1 MFKYKKLL
9 VVAYDQEKTQSAL
22 AHVSQILS
30 ENNVSFVTYT
40 PKTDLPST
48 DGIDL
53 ITVIGGDGSMLS
65 AAKDFQ
71 HLDVPFVGINL
82 GKVGFMADLDYGSVD
97 QNLIE
102 VLKGN
107 CLPETKE
114 TIDCIYNGKSYTA
127 YNEIVLHTQ
136 KSYKLMQF
144 EVKVNDNFV
153 YRKRA
158 DGLIISTSNGS
169 TAYSLSAGGPIVS
182 PDVSALV
189 ITSLNPLSLSA
200 RPLLIPTDSKVEV
213 SLTKT
218 PPNTDSYII
227 IDGNEEIK
235 VEEGLSTFKIQK
247 SAKGFKLLHPL
258 DHDFYTACRDC
269 LLYTS
274 PSPRDYAASRMPSS
288 A

>member
-48 DGIDL
+48 NGIDL

-200 RPLLIPTDSKVEV
+200 RPLLIPTDSRVEV

-235 VEEGLSTFKIQK
+235 VEEGLSTFKLQK

-258 DHDFYTACRDC
+258 DHDFYTACRDK
-269 LLYTS
+269 LNWSLS
-274 PSPRDYAASRMPSS
+274 KDEK
-288 A
+288 

>member
-48 DGIDL
+48 DGTDL

-182 PDVSALV
+182 PDLSALV

-258 DHDFYTACRDC
+258 DHDFYTACRDK
-269 LLYTS
+269 LNWSLS
-274 PSPRDYAASRMPSS
+274 KDEK
-288 A
+288 

>member
-71 HLDVPFVGINL
+71 HLNVPFVGINL

-144 EVKVNDNFV
+144 EVKVNNNFV

-258 DHDFYTACRDC
+258 DHDFYTACRDK
-269 LLYTS
+269 LNWSLS
-274 PSPRDYAASRMPSS
+274 KDEK
-288 A
+288 

>member
-30 ENNVSFVTYT
+30 ENNVSFLTYT

-258 DHDFYTACRDC
+258 DHDFYTACRDK
-269 LLYTS
+269 LNWSLS
-274 PSPRDYAASRMPSS
+274 KDEK
-288 A
+288 

>member
-30 ENNVSFVTYT
+30 ENNISFVTYT

-48 DGIDL
+48 DDTDL
-53 ITVIGGDGSMLS
+53 IIVIGGDGSMLS

-82 GKVGFMADLDYGSVD
+82 GKVGFMADLDYGSID

-258 DHDFYTACRDC
+258 NHDFYTACRDK
-269 LLYTS
+269 LNWSLS
-274 PSPRDYAASRMPSS
+274 KDEK
-288 A
+288 

>member
-1 MFKYKKLL
+1 MFKYKKVL

-40 PKTDLPST
+40 PKTDLPSI

-114 TIDCIYNGKSYTA
+114 TIDCIYNSKCYTA
-127 YNEIVLHTQ
+127 FNEIVLHTQ

-258 DHDFYTACRDC
+258 DHDFYAACRDK
-269 LLYTS
+269 LNWSLS
-274 PSPRDYAASRMPSS
+274 KDEK
-288 A
+288 

>member
-48 DGIDL
+48 DGTDL

-235 VEEGLSTFKIQK
+235 VEEGLRTFKIQK

-258 DHDFYTACRDC
+258 DHDFYTACRDK
-269 LLYTS
+269 LNWSLS
-274 PSPRDYAASRMPSS
+274 KDE
-288 A
+288 

>member
-22 AHVSQILS
+22 SHVSQILS
-30 ENNVSFVTYT
+30 ENKVSFVTYT

-247 SAKGFKLLHPL
+247 STKGFKLLHPL
-258 DHDFYTACRDC
+258 DHDFYTACRDK
-269 LLYTS
+269 LNWSLS
-274 PSPRDYAASRMPSS
+274 KDEK
-288 A
+288 

>member
-30 ENNVSFVTYT
+30 ENNVSFVTYA

-71 HLDVPFVGINL
+71 HIDVPFVGINL

-114 TIDCIYNGKSYTA
+114 TIDCIYNGKSYAA

-258 DHDFYTACRDC
+258 DHDFYTACRDK
-269 LLYTS
+269 LNWSLS
-274 PSPRDYAASRMPSS
+274 KDEK
-288 A
+288 

>member
-48 DGIDL
+48 DGTDL

-144 EVKVNDNFV
+144 EVRVNDNFV

-258 DHDFYTACRDC
+258 DHDFYTACRDK
-269 LLYTS
+269 LNWSLS
-274 PSPRDYAASRMPSS
+274 KDEK
-288 A
+288 

>member
-30 ENNVSFVTYT
+30 ENNVSFVTYA
-40 PKTDLPST
+40 PKTDLPFT
-48 DGIDL
+48 DGTDL
-53 ITVIGGDGSMLS
+53 IIVIGGDGSMLS

-114 TIDCIYNGKSYTA
+114 TIECIYNGKSYTA

-144 EVKVNDNFV
+144 EVKVNNNFV

-235 VEEGLSTFKIQK
+235 VEEGLTTFKIQK

-258 DHDFYTACRDC
+258 DHDFYTACRDK
-269 LLYTS
+269 LNWSLS
-274 PSPRDYAASRMPSS
+274 KDEK
-288 A
+288 

>member
-30 ENNVSFVTYT
+30 ENNVSFVTYA
-40 PKTDLPST
+40 PKTDLPFT
-48 DGIDL
+48 DGTDL
-53 ITVIGGDGSMLS
+53 IIVIGGDGSMLS

-144 EVKVNDNFV
+144 EVKVNNNFV

-235 VEEGLSTFKIQK
+235 VEEGLTTFKIQK

-258 DHDFYTACRDC
+258 DHDFYTACRDK
-269 LLYTS
+269 LNWSLS
-274 PSPRDYAASRMPSS
+274 KDEK
-288 A
+288 

>member
-40 PKTDLPST
+40 PKTDLPFT
-48 DGIDL
+48 DGTDL
-53 ITVIGGDGSMLS
+53 IIVIGGDGSMLS

-182 PDVSALV
+182 PDVSAMV

-227 IDGNEEIK
+227 IDGNDEIK

-258 DHDFYTACRDC
+258 DHDFYTACRDK
-269 LLYTS
+269 LNWSLS
-274 PSPRDYAASRMPSS
+274 KDEK
-288 A
+288 

>member
-40 PKTDLPST
+40 PKTDLTST
-48 DGIDL
+48 DEIDL
-53 ITVIGGDGSMLS
+53 ITVIGGDGTMLS

-71 HLDVPFVGINL
+71 HLDVHFVGINL

-258 DHDFYTACRDC
+258 DHDFYTACRDK
-269 LLYTS
+269 LNWSLS
-274 PSPRDYAASRMPSS
+274 KDEK
-288 A
+288 

>member
-114 TIDCIYNGKSYTA
+114 TIDCIYDGKSYTA

-200 RPLLIPTDSKVEV
+200 RPLLIPTDSNVEV

-258 DHDFYTACRDC
+258 DHDFYTACRDK
-269 LLYTS
+269 LNWSLS
-274 PSPRDYAASRMPSS
+274 KDEK
-288 A
+288 

>member
-22 AHVSQILS
+22 EHVSQILS

-71 HLDVPFVGINL
+71 HLNVPFVGINL

-258 DHDFYTACRDC
+258 DHDFYTACRDK
-269 LLYTS
+269 LNWSLS
-274 PSPRDYAASRMPSS
+274 KDKK
-288 A
+288 

>member
-9 VVAYDQEKTQSAL
+9 VLAYDQEKTQSAL

-48 DGIDL
+48 DGTDL
-53 ITVIGGDGSMLS
+53 IIVIGGDGSMLS

-182 PDVSALV
+182 PEVSALV

-200 RPLLIPTDSKVEV
+200 RPLLIPTDSKVDV

-235 VEEGLSTFKIQK
+235 VEEGLSAFKIQK
-247 SAKGFKLLHPL
+247 SVKGFKLLHPL
-258 DHDFYTACRDC
+258 DHDFYTACRDK
-269 LLYTS
+269 LNWSLS
-274 PSPRDYAASRMPSS
+274 KDEK
-288 A
+288 

>member
-30 ENNVSFVTYT
+30 ENNVSFVTFT
-40 PKTDLPST
+40 PKTELPST
-48 DGIDL
+48 DGTDL

-258 DHDFYTACRDC
+258 DHDFYTACRDK
-269 LLYTS
+269 LNWSLS
-274 PSPRDYAASRMPSS
+274 KDEK
-288 A
+288 

>member
-1 MFKYKKLL
+1 MYKYKKLL

-71 HLDVPFVGINL
+71 HLDVAFVGINL

-258 DHDFYTACRDC
+258 DHDFYTACRDK
-269 LLYTS
+269 LNWSLS
-274 PSPRDYAASRMPSS
+274 KDEK
-288 A
+288 

>member
-22 AHVSQILS
+22 EHVSQILS

-48 DGIDL
+48 DDTDL
-53 ITVIGGDGSMLS
+53 IIVIGGDGSMLS

-71 HLDVPFVGINL
+71 YLDLPFVGINL
-82 GKVGFMADLDYGSVD
+82 GKVGFMADLDYGSID

-258 DHDFYTACRDC
+258 DHDFYTACRDK
-269 LLYTS
+269 LNWSLS
-274 PSPRDYAASRMPSS
+274 KDEK
-288 A
+288 

>member
-65 AAKDFQ
+65 AAKDYQ

-114 TIDCIYNGKSYTA
+114 TIDCIYNGKSYIA

-235 VEEGLSTFKIQK
+235 VEEGLRTFKIQK

-258 DHDFYTACRDC
+258 DHDFYTACRDK
-269 LLYTS
+269 LNWSLS
-274 PSPRDYAASRMPSS
+274 KDE
-288 A
+288 

>member
-1 MFKYKKLL
+1 MLKYKKLL

-48 DGIDL
+48 DGTDL

-258 DHDFYTACRDC
+258 DHDFYTACRDK
-269 LLYTS
+269 LNWSLS
-274 PSPRDYAASRMPSS
+274 KDEK
-288 A
+288 

>member
-30 ENNVSFVTYT
+30 ENNVSFATYV

-169 TAYSLSAGGPIVS
+169 TAYSVSAGGPIVS

-258 DHDFYTACRDC
+258 DHDFYTACRDK
-269 LLYTS
+269 LNWSLS
-274 PSPRDYAASRMPSS
+274 KDEK
-288 A
+288 

>member
-30 ENNVSFVTYT
+30 ENNVSFVTYA

-48 DGIDL
+48 DGTDL
-53 ITVIGGDGSMLS
+53 IIVIGGDGSMLS

-71 HLDVPFVGINL
+71 HLDMPFVGINL

-144 EVKVNDNFV
+144 EVKVNNNFV

-235 VEEGLSTFKIQK
+235 VEEGLTTFKIQK

-258 DHDFYTACRDC
+258 DHDFYTACRDK
-269 LLYTS
+269 LNWSLS
-274 PSPRDYAASRMPSS
+274 KDEK
-288 A
+288 

>member
-127 YNEIVLHTQ
+127 FNEIVLHTQ

-258 DHDFYTACRDC
+258 DHDFYTACRDK
-269 LLYTS
+269 LNWSLS
-274 PSPRDYAASRMPSS
+274 KDEK
-288 A
+288 

>member
-48 DGIDL
+48 DGTDL

-114 TIDCIYNGKSYTA
+114 TIDCIYNGKNYTA

-258 DHDFYTACRDC
+258 DHDFYTACRDK
-269 LLYTS
+269 LNWSLS
-274 PSPRDYAASRMPSS
+274 KDEK
-288 A
+288 

>member
-48 DGIDL
+48 NGIDL

-114 TIDCIYNGKSYTA
+114 TIDCIYNGKSYRA

-258 DHDFYTACRDC
+258 DHDFYTACRDK
-269 LLYTS
+269 LNWSLS
-274 PSPRDYAASRMPSS
+274 KDEK
-288 A
+288 

>member
-107 CLPETKE
+107 CIPETKE

-258 DHDFYTACRDC
+258 DHDFYTACRDK
-269 LLYTS
+269 LNWSLS
-274 PSPRDYAASRMPSS
+274 KDEK
-288 A
+288 

>member
-22 AHVSQILS
+22 AHVSQILT
-30 ENNVSFVTYT
+30 ENNISFVTYT

-48 DGIDL
+48 DGTDL

-102 VLKGN
+102 VLRGN

-258 DHDFYTACRDC
+258 DHDFYTACRDK
-269 LLYTS
+269 LNWSLS
-274 PSPRDYAASRMPSS
+274 KDEK
-288 A
+288 

>member
-48 DGIDL
+48 DGTDL

-258 DHDFYTACRDC
+258 DHDFYTACRDK
-269 LLYTS
+269 LNWSLS
-274 PSPRDYAASRMPSS
+274 KDEK
-288 A
+288 

>member
-30 ENNVSFVTYT
+30 ENNVSFVTYK

-48 DGIDL
+48 NGIDL

-258 DHDFYTACRDC
+258 DHDFYTACRDK
-269 LLYTS
+269 LNWSLS
-274 PSPRDYAASRMPSS
+274 KDEK
-288 A
+288 

>member
-48 DGIDL
+48 DGTDL

-235 VEEGLSTFKIQK
+235 VEEGFSTFKIQK

-258 DHDFYTACRDC
+258 DHDFYTACRDK
-269 LLYTS
+269 LNWSLS
-274 PSPRDYAASRMPSS
+274 KDEK
-288 A
+288 

>member
-65 AAKDFQ
+65 AAKDYQ

-114 TIDCIYNGKSYTA
+114 TIDCIYNGKSYIA

-258 DHDFYTACRDC
+258 DHDFYTACRDK
-269 LLYTS
+269 LNWSLS
-274 PSPRDYAASRMPSS
+274 KDEK
-288 A
+288 

>member
-30 ENNVSFVTYT
+30 ENKVSFVTYT
-40 PKTDLPST
+40 PKTELPST
-48 DGIDL
+48 DGTDL

-258 DHDFYTACRDC
+258 DHDFYTACRDK
-269 LLYTS
+269 LNWSLS
-274 PSPRDYAASRMPSS
+274 KDEK
-288 A
+288 

>member
-9 VVAYDQEKTQSAL
+9 VVAYDKEKTQSAL

-235 VEEGLSTFKIQK
+235 VEEGLSAFKIQK

-258 DHDFYTACRDC
+258 DHDFYTACRDK
-269 LLYTS
+269 LNWSLS
-274 PSPRDYAASRMPSS
+274 KDEK
-288 A
+288 

>member
-30 ENNVSFVTYT
+30 ENNVSFVTYA

-114 TIDCIYNGKSYTA
+114 TIDCVYNGKSYTA

-144 EVKVNDNFV
+144 EVKVNNNFV

-258 DHDFYTACRDC
+258 DHDFYTACRDK
-269 LLYTS
+269 LNWSLS
-274 PSPRDYAASRMPSS
+274 KDEK
-288 A
+288 

>member
-48 DGIDL
+48 DGTDL

-114 TIDCIYNGKSYTA
+114 TIDCVYNGKSYTA

-144 EVKVNDNFV
+144 EVKVNNNFV

-258 DHDFYTACRDC
+258 DHDFYTACRDK
-269 LLYTS
+269 LNWSLS
-274 PSPRDYAASRMPSS
+274 KDEK
-288 A
+288 

>member
-48 DGIDL
+48 DGTDL

-169 TAYSLSAGGPIVS
+169 TADSLSAGGPIVS

-258 DHDFYTACRDC
+258 DHDFYTACRDK
-269 LLYTS
+269 LNWSLS
-274 PSPRDYAASRMPSS
+274 KDEK
-288 A
+288 

>member
-40 PKTDLPST
+40 PKTELPST

-258 DHDFYTACRDC
+258 DHDFYTACRDK
-269 LLYTS
+269 LNWSLS
-274 PSPRDYAASRMPSS
+274 KDEK
-288 A
+288 

>member
-1 MFKYKKLL
+1 MKYKKLL

-48 DGIDL
+48 DGTDL

-235 VEEGLSTFKIQK
+235 VEEGLSAFKIQK

-258 DHDFYTACRDC
+258 DHDFYTACRDK
-269 LLYTS
+269 LNWSLS
-274 PSPRDYAASRMPSS
+274 KDEK
-288 A
+288 